1 MYVNQKPSR
10 CILLAGVLVIS
21 GCTSFLQ
28 GKQYVV
34 PVPDE
39 PSATVRLKAGNGARL
54 DAMTF
59 SDNGCYAGYTILP
72 SNGDYIESRVA
83 VNKELIL
90 TYWQI
95 AGSSACQIPFSFTPQ
110 NGATYTL
117 VQGSWSKP
125 RTGILPIFNRD
136 EHFCG
141 VGVVKK
147 VGDQESVEP
156 IQQLQIKTGF
166 ACLKFVKE

>member
-1 MYVNQKPSR
+1 MYLNQKSSR

-34 PVPDE
+34 PSPDE

-72 SNGDYIESRVA
+72 SDGDYIESRVA

-90 TYWQI
+90 TYGQI
-95 AGSSACQIPFSFTPQ
+95 AGNSVCQIPFSFTPQ

-117 VQGSWSKP
+117 IQGSWSEPKE
-125 RTGILPIFNRD
+125 GILPIFNRD
-136 EHFCG
+136 EQFCG
-141 VGVVKK
+141 VGVIKK
-147 VGDQESVEP
+147 VGDQESIEP
-156 IQQLQIKTGF
+156 IQQLKIKTGF
-166 ACLKFVKE
+166 ACLRFFK

>member
-1 MYVNQKPSR
+1 MYVNQKAGR
-10 CILLAGVLVIS
+10 FILLAGALLIS

-34 PVPDE
+34 PGPAD
-39 PSATVRLKAGNGARL
+39 PAATVRLKAGGGARL

-59 SDNGCYAGYTILP
+59 SDNGCYAGYTVLP
-72 SNGDYIESRVA
+72 SNGEYIESRVA
-83 VNKELIL
+83 VDKELIL
-90 TYWQI
+90 TYWQV
-95 AGSSACQIPFSFTPQ
+95 AGSSACKIPFSFKPQ

-117 VQGSWSKP
+117 TSGSWTEPKA
-125 RTGILPIFNRD
+125 GILPIFNRD
-136 EHFCG
+136 ESYCG
-141 VGVVKK
+141 VAVIKK

-166 ACLKFVKE
+166 GCLRFVK

>member
-1 MYVNQKPSR
+1 MYLNQKSSR
-10 CILLAGVLVIS
+10 CILLAGALVIS

-34 PVPDE
+34 PGPDE

-72 SNGDYIESRVA
+72 SNGSYVESRVA

-90 TYWQI
+90 TYAQV
-95 AGSSACQIPFSFTPQ
+95 AGSSVCQIPFSFTPQ

-117 VQGSWSKP
+117 IQGSWSKP
-125 RTGILPIFNRD
+125 KAGILPIFNHD

-141 VGVVKK
+141 VGVIKK
-147 VGDQESVEP
+147 VGDQESIEP
-156 IQQLQIKTGF
+156 IQQLKIKTGF
-166 ACLKFVKE
+166 ACLKFVK

>member
-1 MYVNQKPSR
+1 MYVNQKSGR
-10 CILLAGVLVIS
+10 WVLLAGALVIS

-28 GKQYVV
+28 GKQYAV
-34 PVPDE
+34 PGPDE

-59 SDNGCYAGYTILP
+59 SDDGCYAGYTVLP

-83 VNKELIL
+83 ADKEVIL

-95 AGSSACQIPFSFTPQ
+95 AGSNACKIPFSFTPQ

-117 VQGSWSKP
+117 IQGAWSKP
-125 RTGILPIFNRD
+125 RTGILSTFSHD
-136 EHFCG
+136 EQFCG
-141 VGVVKK
+141 VGVVKT
-147 VGDQESVEP
+147 VGDQESLEP

-166 ACLKFVKE
+166 ACLKFVK